1 MIRHSNIGI
10 VYGAGAA
17 IVLILLFMFYSSFIL
32 YFGASFIKEYSLLTN
47 DPIVPSHMAYQ
58 YELHKIPG
66 EGNSQA
72 TKQHKH
78 Q

>member
-1 MIRHSNIGI
+1 MIRHSNVGI

-32 YFGASFIKEYSLLTN
+32 YFGACFIKEYSLLIN

-58 YELHKIPG
+58 YELQKIPG
-66 EGNSQA
+66 QA
-72 TKQHKH
+72 DN
-78 Q
+78 